1 MWITLK
7 YSDDRTLSKRLY
19 HVEKHPVTQLNCSFY
34 KKLFDWETCVHHHNR
49 VNVLLLLGQIDSL
62 FNSVL
67 HSLISSSFK
76 VYFHICAICC
86 SIWEF
91 QFIIPATGIWV
102 KFDYKLLASGAYSR
116 VYYGAFNLTNSRS

>member
-7 YSDDRTLSKRLY
+7 YSDDGKSIY
-19 HVEKHPVTQLNCSFY
+19 YSM
-34 KKLFDWETCVHHHNR
+34 
-49 VNVLLLLGQIDSL
+49 
-62 FNSVL
+62 
-67 HSLISSSFK
+67 ISSSFN

-86 SIWEF
+86 SKREF